1 MISKQRRKV
10 AKNSVMHT
18 PGSVLSSITHLGFD
32 DVRQW
37 LADEAAGE
45 SVTQQ
50 FQELRPKDNP
60 TEIRNQYD
68 RIAGIEA
75 LIDLNGS
82 FYIRHYNDLY
92 DVLRL
97 LALEGST
104 LYPEDLKVVL
114 NILEQSRLLKN
125 IFKSNP
131 ADETII
137 WTENFENITPLLD
150 IEKDILRI
158 IGPDGEVLD
167 KASSTLSSLRRKL
180 KKSGGAVR
188 TRMADLVKKYGD
200 SGYLNESQAG
210 IKAGRLVLP
219 VISSYKHRV
228 QGVIQDMSNT
238 GTTTFIEPFEIIEL
252 NNQIKTIEMEEQ
264 QEVQRILRELTSRL
278 YIHHSSIQTNY
289 AMLEVLDY
297 HTALAKFSKTF
308 ACSIPTISE
317 DGSFLLKAARNPRL
331 ALQRKV
337 VPLDLSMESQV
348 TTLIITGPNAGGKT
362 VALKTIGL
370 LALMANAG
378 VPVPAAERSVI
389 PFVDRIFT
397 DIGDQQSLVDDL
409 STFSAHLSTIISIL
423 EQSTSQSLV
432 LLDELGTGTD
442 PAEGAA
448 LARSI
453 LESLGD
459 KGVKTFATTHLGDL
473 KVFAHEAEN
482 VMNGAMEF
490 DQKGLKPTYK
500 FLAGVPG
507 SSYGF
512 EISKRLGLSE
522 AILKAARGYIG
533 WARDSME
540 KLLRSLEAERATLAG
555 LKSDNTD
562 VQRDLKMKQRRM
574 DSALE
579 SVQKAERKADRDA
592 AKKAGQ
598 IITDAR
604 QTVEQVIKQI
614 KESQAGKENIKEVK
628 VTLDQIEAE
637 LEKVIEE
644 TEEPLKLEK
653 LRSEDITKGLGV
665 TVLSLDQ
672 LGVVLETPV
681 KGKAMVEVDGKRLRV
696 PIEWLGKAPQKKEAA
711 LKSTTVVN
719 VSGRQGSSYSLDL
732 RGYRADAA
740 IEELGRFIDQ
750 AVLNN
755 LSLMQIIHGRGT
767 GVIKNIVHEVL
778 EKHPAVKDKR
788 LGGLDDGGAGITFVD
803 LR

>member
-1 MISKQRRKV
+1 MDASD
-10 AKNSVMHT
+10 ST
-18 PGSVLSSITHLGFD
+18 SSSYLHLGFD

-50 FQELRPKDNP
+50 FQQLHPKNNP
-60 TEIRNQYD
+60 IEIRNQFD
-68 RIAGIEA
+68 RVAAIEA
-75 LIDLNGS
+75 LMDQNSS
-82 FYIRHYNDLY
+82 FYIRQYNDLHEI
-92 DVLRL
+92 LRL
-97 LALEGST
+97 LALEGSS
-104 LYPEDLKVVL
+104 LYPEDLKVVH
-114 NILEQSRLLKN
+114 NVLEQSRVLKH
-125 IFKSNP
+125 IYQKHP
-131 ADETII
+131 ADDAAI
-137 WTENFENITPLLD
+137 WEEDFERITPLLD

-158 IGPDGEVLD
+158 VGPDGEVLD
-167 KASSTLSSLRRKL
+167 SASSTLSSLRRKL
-180 KKSGGAVR
+180 RKSGGAVR

-219 VISSYKHRV
+219 VVSSYKHKV

-252 NNQIKTIEMEEQ
+252 NNQIKTIEIEEQ

-278 YIHHSSIQTNY
+278 HIHHRPIQQNY
-289 AMLEVLDY
+289 KMLELLDY
-297 HTALAKFSKTF
+297 HTALAKFGKTF
-308 ACSIPTISE
+308 GCSIPILSD
-317 DGSFLLKAARNPRL
+317 DGSFILKSARNPRL

-337 VPLDLSMESQV
+337 VPLDLAMDSE
-348 TTLIITGPNAGGKT
+348 TNTLIITGPNAGGKT

-378 VPVPAAERSVI
+378 VPVPAAEGSVI
-389 PFVDRIFT
+389 PFIDKIFT

-409 STFSAHLSTIISIL
+409 STFSAHLSTIIRIL
-423 EQSTSQSLV
+423 DQTTSQSLV

-448 LARSI
+448 LARAI
-453 LESLGD
+453 LESLGAA
-459 KGVKTFATTHLGDL
+459 GVKTVATTHLGDL

-512 EISKRLGLSE
+512 EISKRLGLPE
-522 AILKAARGYIG
+522 DILKAARGYVG

-540 KLLRSLEAERATLAG
+540 KLLRSLEAERATLSG

-562 VQRDLKMKQRRM
+562 LQRDLKMKQKRM
-574 DSALE
+574 DTALE
-579 SVQKAERKADRDA
+579 SVQKAERKADREA
-592 AKKAGQ
+592 AQKAGQ

-614 KESQAGKENIKEVK
+614 KESQAGKENIKEVRG
-628 VTLDQIEAE
+628 TLDQVEAE
-637 LEKVIEE
+637 LEKVIAE

-653 LRSEDITKGLGV
+653 LSVEEITKGLQV

-672 LGVVLETPV
+672 VGVVLETPL
-681 KGKAMVEVDGKRLRV
+681 KGKIMVEVDGKRLRIPV
-696 PIEWLGKAPQKKEAA
+696 EWLGKALQAKEAE
-711 LKSTTVVN
+711 LHSTTVVN
-719 VSGRQGSSYSLDL
+719 VSDRRGSSYSLDL
-732 RGYRADAA
+732 RGYRAEAA
-740 IEELGRFIDQ
+740 IDELGRFIDQ
-750 AVLNN
+750 AVLSN

-767 GVIKNIVHEVL
+767 GVIKKVVHEVL
-778 EKHPAVKDKR
+778 DKHPAVKEKR
-788 LGGLDDGGAGITFVD
+788 IGGQDEGGAGITFVE
-803 LR
+803 LK

>member
-1 MISKQRRKV
+1 MDS
-10 AKNSVMHT
+10 S
-18 PGSVLSSITHLGFD
+18 GSTSSSYLHLGFD

-37 LADEAAGE
+37 LADEAAGV
-45 SVTQQ
+45 SVTHQ
-50 FQELRPKDNP
+50 FKQLHPKNNP
-60 TEIRNQYD
+60 VEIRNQYD
-68 RIAGIEA
+68 RVAGIEA
-75 LIDLNGS
+75 LMDQNSS
-82 FYIRHYNDLY
+82 FYIRQYNDLHEI
-92 DVLRL
+92 LRL

-104 LYPEDLKVVL
+104 LFPEDLQVVHSV
-114 NILEQSRLLKN
+114 LEQSRVLKN
-125 IFKSNP
+125 IFQNHPSDD
-131 ADETII
+131 ADI
-137 WTENFENITPLLD
+137 WQEDFERIMPLLD
-150 IEKDILRI
+150 IEKEILRI

-167 KASSTLSSLRRKL
+167 NASSTLSSLRRKL
-180 KKSGGAVR
+180 RKSGGAVR

-219 VISSYKHRV
+219 VISSYKHKV

-252 NNQIKTIEMEEQ
+252 NNQIKTIEIEEQ

-278 YIHHSSIQTNY
+278 HIHHHTIQQNY
-289 AMLEVLDY
+289 KMLELLDY
-297 HTALAKFSKTF
+297 HTALAKFGKTF
-308 ACSIPTISE
+308 ACSIPTLSQN
-317 DGSFLLKAARNPRL
+317 GSFILKSARNPRL

-337 VPLDLSMESQV
+337 VPLDLVMDSQ
-348 TTLIITGPNAGGKT
+348 TNTLIITGPNAGGKT

-378 VPVPAAERSVI
+378 VPVPAAEGSVI
-389 PFVDRIFT
+389 PFVDKIFT

-409 STFSAHLSTIISIL
+409 STFSAHLSTIINIL
-423 EQSTSQSLV
+423 EQTSSQSLV

-453 LESLGD
+453 LESLG
-459 KGVKTFATTHLGDL
+459 KAGVKTVATTHLGDL

-522 AILKAARGYIG
+522 DILKAARGYIG

-540 KLLRSLEAERATLAG
+540 KLLRSLEAERATLSD
-555 LKSDNTD
+555 LKSDNTNL
-562 VQRDLKMKQRRM
+562 QRDLKMKQKRM
-574 DSALE
+574 DTALE

-614 KESQAGKENIKEVK
+614 KESQAGKENIKAVRG
-628 VTLDQIEAE
+628 TLDQIESE

-653 LRSEDITKGLGV
+653 LRSEDITKGLEV
-665 TVLSLDQ
+665 TVFSLDQ
-672 LGVVLETPV
+672 IGVVLEAPI
-681 KGKAMVEVDGKRLRV
+681 KGKTMVEVDGKRLRV
-696 PIEWLGKAPQKKEAA
+696 PVEWLGKAPQKKQAESQ
-711 LKSTTVVN
+711 STTVVN
-719 VSGRQGSSYSLDL
+719 VSGRQGSTYSLDL
-732 RGYRADAA
+732 RGFRADAA
-740 IEELGRFIDQ
+740 IEELNRFIDQ
-750 AVLNN
+750 AVLGN
-755 LSLMQIIHGRGT
+755 LSLMQIIHGKGT
-767 GVIKNIVHEVL
+767 GVIKQVVHEVL
-778 EKHPAVKDKR
+778 DKHPAVKEKR
-788 LGGLDDGGAGITFVD
+788 LGGLDEGGAGITFVE
-803 LR
+803 LK

>member
-1 MISKQRRKV
+1 MNAS
-10 AKNSVMHT
+10 
-18 PGSVLSSITHLGFD
+18 GSTIPSYLHLGFD

-45 SVTQQ
+45 SVTHQ
-50 FQELRPKDNP
+50 FQHLNPKNNP
-60 TEIRNQYD
+60 AEIRDQYA
-68 RIAGIEA
+68 RVAGIEA
-75 LIDLNGS
+75 LMDHTSS
-82 FYIRHYNDLY
+82 FYIRQYNDLHEI
-92 DVLRL
+92 LRL
-97 LALEGST
+97 LGLDGST
-104 LYPEDLKVVL
+104 LYPEDLKAIHSV
-114 NILEQSRLLKN
+114 LEQSRSLKN
-125 IFKSNP
+125 IFQNYP
-131 ADETII
+131 DDDAAIWNAD
-137 WTENFENITPLLD
+137 FEKITPLLD
-150 IEKDILRI
+150 LEKDILRI
-158 IGPDGEVLD
+158 VGPDVEVLD
-167 KASSTLSSLRRKL
+167 NASSTLASLRRKL
-180 KKSGGAVR
+180 RKSGGAVR
-188 TRMADLVKKYGD
+188 TRMAELVKKYGD
-200 SGYLNESQAG
+200 SGYLNDSQAG

-219 VISSYKHRV
+219 VISSYKHQV

-252 NNQIKTIEMEEQ
+252 NNQIKTIEIEEQ
-264 QEVQRILRELTSRL
+264 QEVQRILRALTGRL
-278 YIHHSSIQTNY
+278 HIHHHTIQQNY
-289 AMLEVLDY
+289 KMLELLDY
-297 HTALAKFSKTF
+297 HTALAKFGKTF
-308 ACSIPTISE
+308 ACSIPSLSE
-317 DGSFLLKAARNPRL
+317 DGSFILKSARNPRL

-337 VPLDLSMESQV
+337 VPLDLAMDSQ
-348 TTLIITGPNAGGKT
+348 TKTLIITGPNAGGKT

-378 VPVPAAERSVI
+378 VPVPAAEGSVI

-423 EQSTSQSLV
+423 EQTTSQSLV

-453 LESLGD
+453 LESLGAA
-459 KGVKTFATTHLGDL
+459 GVKTVATTHLGDL
-473 KVFAHEAEN
+473 KVYAHEAEN

-522 AILKAARGYIG
+522 DILKAARGYIG

-540 KLLRSLEAERATLAG
+540 KLLRSLEAERATLSE

-562 VQRDLKMKQRRM
+562 LQRDLKMKQKRM

-579 SVQKAERKADRDA
+579 SVQKAERKADREA

-604 QTVEQVIKQI
+604 QTVEQIIKQI
-614 KESQAGKENIKEVK
+614 KESQAGKENIKEVRG
-628 VTLDQIEAE
+628 TLDQIEAE

-653 LRSEDITKGLGV
+653 LRSEDIIKGVEV

-672 LGVVLETPV
+672 IGVVLETPI
-681 KGKAMVEVDGKRLRV
+681 KGKTLVEVDGKRLRV
-696 PIEWLGKAPQKKEAA
+696 PIEWLGKAPQKKGSD
-711 LKSTTVVN
+711 LPSTTVVN
-719 VSGRQGSSYSLDL
+719 VSDRKGSTYSLDL
-732 RGYRADAA
+732 RGFRAEAA
-740 IEELGRFIDQ
+740 IEELSRFIDQ
-750 AVLNN
+750 AVLRN
-755 LSLMQIIHGRGT
+755 LSIMQIIHGKGT
-767 GVIKNIVHEVL
+767 GVIKQIVHEVL
-778 EKHPAVKDKR
+778 DKHPAVKNKR
-788 LGGLDDGGAGITFVD
+788 LGGLDEGGAGITYVE
-803 LR
+803 LK

>member
-1 MISKQRRKV
+1 MDFSGSTIS
-10 AKNSVMHT
+10 SY
-18 PGSVLSSITHLGFD
+18 LHLGFD

-37 LADEAAGE
+37 LADEAAGV
-45 SVTQQ
+45 SVTHQ
-50 FQELRPKDNP
+50 FQQLHPKNNP
-60 TEIRNQYD
+60 SEIRNQYD

-75 LIDLNGS
+75 LMDQNSS
-82 FYIRHYNDLY
+82 FYIRQYNDLHEI
-92 DVLRL
+92 LRL

-104 LYPEDLKVVL
+104 LYPEDLKLVHNV
-114 NILEQSRLLKN
+114 LEQSRVLKN
-125 IFKSNP
+125 IFQNYP
-131 ADETII
+131 GDEAAI
-137 WTENFENITPLLD
+137 WNEDFENIKPLLD
-150 IEKDILRI
+150 MEKDILRI
-158 IGPDGEVLD
+158 VGPDGEVLD
-167 KASSTLSSLRRKL
+167 SASSTLSSLRRKL
-180 KKSGGAVR
+180 RKSGGAVR

-219 VISSYKHRV
+219 VISSYKHKV

-252 NNQIKTIEMEEQ
+252 NNQIKTIEIEEQ

-278 YIHHSSIQTNY
+278 HVHHQTIQGNY
-289 AMLEVLDY
+289 KMLELLDY
-297 HTALAKFSKTF
+297 HTALTKFGKTF
-308 ACSIPTISE
+308 ACSIPTLSE
-317 DGSFLLKAARNPRL
+317 DGSFILKTARNPRL

-337 VPLDLSMESQV
+337 IPLDLAMDSQ
-348 TTLIITGPNAGGKT
+348 TNTLIITGPNAGGKT

-378 VPVPAAERSVI
+378 VPVPAAEGTVI

-409 STFSAHLSTIISIL
+409 STFSAHLSTIINIL
-423 EQSTSQSLV
+423 NQTTSQSLV

-453 LESLGD
+453 LETLGRA
-459 KGVKTFATTHLGDL
+459 GVKTVATTHLGDL

-512 EISKRLGLSE
+512 EISKRLGLSDD
-522 AILKAARGYIG
+522 ILKAARGYIG

-540 KLLRSLEAERATLAG
+540 KLLRSLEAERASLSD
-555 LKSDNTD
+555 LKADNTD
-562 VQRDLKMKQRRM
+562 LQRDLKMKQKRM
-574 DSALE
+574 DTALE
-579 SVQKAERKADRDA
+579 SVQKAERKADREA

-614 KESQAGKENIKEVK
+614 KESQAGKENIKEVRG
-628 VTLDQIEAE
+628 TLDQIEAA

-653 LRSEDITKGLGV
+653 LNSADIVKGLEV

-672 LGVVLETPV
+672 IGVVLETPL
-681 KGKAMVEVDGKRLRV
+681 KGKTMVEVDGKRLRV
-696 PIEWLGKAPQKKEAA
+696 PVEWLGKAPQKKGSD
-711 LKSTTVVN
+711 LQSTIVVN
-719 VSGRQGSSYSLDL
+719 VSDRQRSTYSLDL
-732 RGYRADAA
+732 RGFRAEAA
-740 IEELGRFIDQ
+740 IEELSRFIDQ
-750 AVLNN
+750 AVLSN
-755 LSLMQIIHGRGT
+755 LSIMQIIHGKGT
-767 GVIKNIVHEVL
+767 GVIKNVVHEVL
-778 EKHPAVKDKR
+778 DKHPAVKEKR
-788 LGGLDDGGAGITFVD
+788 LGGQDEGGAGITYVE
-803 LR
+803 LK

>member
-1 MISKQRRKV
+1 MDSSGSTIS
-10 AKNSVMHT
+10 SY
-18 PGSVLSSITHLGFD
+18 LHLGFD
-32 DVRQW
+32 DVRRW
-37 LADEAAGE
+37 LADEAAGA
-45 SVTQQ
+45 SVTHQ
-50 FQELRPKDNP
+50 FQQLHPQKNL

-68 RIAGIEA
+68 RVAGLET
-75 LIDLNGS
+75 LMDHNSS
-82 FYIRHYNDLY
+82 FYIRQYNDLHEI
-92 DVLRL
+92 LRL

-104 LYPEDLKVVL
+104 LYPEDLKVVHSV
-114 NILEQSRLLKN
+114 LEQSRVLKN
-125 IFKSNP
+125 IFQNYPS
-131 ADETII
+131 DEAAI
-137 WTENFENITPLLD
+137 WDEDFEKITPLLD

-158 IGPDGEVLD
+158 VGPDGEVLD

-180 KKSGGAVR
+180 RKSGGAVR

-200 SGYLNESQAG
+200 SGFLNESQAG

-219 VISSYKHRV
+219 VISSYKHKV

-252 NNQIKTIEMEEQ
+252 NNQIKTIEIEEQ
-264 QEVQRILRELTSRL
+264 QEVQRILRELTGRL
-278 YIHHSSIQTNY
+278 HIHHHTIQLNY
-289 AMLEVLDY
+289 KMLELLDY
-297 HTALAKFSKTF
+297 HTALVKFGKTF
-308 ACSIPTISE
+308 ACSIPTLSE
-317 DGSFLLKAARNPRL
+317 DGTFLLKTARNPRL

-337 VPLDLSMESQV
+337 VPLDLAMDSQ
-348 TTLIITGPNAGGKT
+348 TNTLIITGPNAGGKT

-378 VPVPAAERSVI
+378 VPVPAAEGSVI
-389 PFVDRIFT
+389 PFVDKIFT

-409 STFSAHLSTIISIL
+409 STFSAHLSTIIRIL
-423 EQSTSQSLV
+423 DQTTSQSLV

-453 LESLGD
+453 LESLG
-459 KGVKTFATTHLGDL
+459 KAGVKTVATTHLGDL

-522 AILKAARGYIG
+522 DILKAARGYIG

-540 KLLRSLEAERATLAG
+540 KLLRSLEAERATLSG

-562 VQRDLKMKQRRM
+562 LQRDLKMKQKRM
-574 DSALE
+574 DTALE
-579 SVQKAERKADRDA
+579 SVQKAERKADREA

-614 KESQAGKENIKEVK
+614 KESQAGKENIKEVRG
-628 VTLDQIEAE
+628 TLDQIEAE

-644 TEEPLKLEK
+644 TEEPLNLEK
-653 LRSEDITKGLGV
+653 LSSEDITKGLEV

-672 LGVVLETPV
+672 IGVVLEAPV
-681 KGKAMVEVDGKRLRV
+681 KGKTMVEVDGKRLRV
-696 PIEWLGKAPQKKEAA
+696 PVEWLGKAPRKKEAE
-711 LKSTTVVN
+711 LQSTTVVN
-719 VSGRQGSSYSLDL
+719 VSDRQGSTYSLDL
-732 RGYRADAA
+732 RGFRAEAA
-740 IEELGRFIDQ
+740 IEELSRFIDQ
-750 AVLNN
+750 AVLSN
-755 LSLMQIIHGRGT
+755 LSIMQIIHGKGT
-767 GVIKNIVHEVL
+767 GVIKQVVHEVL
-778 EKHPAVKDKR
+778 DKHPAVKEKR
-788 LGGLDDGGAGITFVD
+788 LGGLDEGGAGITFVE
-803 LR
+803 LK

>member
-1 MISKQRRKV
+1 MDS
-10 AKNSVMHT
+10 S
-18 PGSVLSSITHLGFD
+18 GSTSSTNIHLGFN

-37 LADEAAGE
+37 LADEAAGA
-45 SVTQQ
+45 SVTNLFQQ
-50 FQELRPKDNP
+50 LEPNNNP
-60 TEIRNQYD
+60 AEIRIQYD
-68 RIAGIEA
+68 RVAGIEA
-75 LIDLNGS
+75 LMDLNSS
-82 FYIRHYNDLY
+82 FYIRQYDDLHEI
-92 DVLRL
+92 LRM

-104 LYPEDLKVVL
+104 LYPEDLKLIHNV
-114 NILEQSRLLKN
+114 LEQSRVLKS
-125 IFKSNP
+125 IFISNP
-131 ADETII
+131 SDETVI
-137 WTENFENITPLLD
+137 WTQDFEKIIPLLD
-150 IEKDILRI
+150 IEKDILRVV
-158 IGPDGEVLD
+158 GPDGEVLD
-167 KASSTLSSLRRKL
+167 KASSALSSLRRKL
-180 KKSGGAVR
+180 RKSGGAVR

-219 VISSYKHRV
+219 VISSYKHQV

-238 GTTTFIEPFEIIEL
+238 GTTTYIEPFEIIEL
-252 NNQIKTIEMEEQ
+252 NNQIKTIEIEEQ
-264 QEVQRILRELTSRL
+264 QEVQRILRELTGRL
-278 YIHHSSIQTNY
+278 HIHHHTIQQNY
-289 AMLEVLDY
+289 KMLEHLDY
-297 HTALAKFSKTF
+297 HTALAKFGKTF
-308 ACSIPTISE
+308 ACSIPTLSE
-317 DGSFLLKAARNPRL
+317 DGTFLLKMARNPRL

-337 VPLDLSMESQV
+337 VPLELSMAGHIN
-348 TTLIITGPNAGGKT
+348 TLIITGPNAGGKT

-370 LALMANAG
+370 LTLMANAG
-378 VPVPAAERSVI
+378 VPVPAAESSVI

-409 STFSAHLSTIISIL
+409 STFSAHISTIISIL
-423 EQSTSQSLV
+423 DQTTTRSLV

-453 LESLGD
+453 LESLGSA
-459 KGVKTFATTHLGDL
+459 GVKTVATTHLGDL

-512 EISKRLGLSE
+512 EISKRLGLSDD
-522 AILKAARGYIG
+522 ILNRARGYIG

-540 KLLRSLEAERATLAG
+540 KLLRTLEAERATLSG

-562 VQRDLKMKQRRM
+562 LQRDLKMKQKRM
-574 DSALE
+574 DTALE
-579 SVQKAERKADRDA
+579 SVQKAERKADREA
-592 AKKAGQ
+592 ARQAGQ

-614 KESQAGKENIKEVK
+614 KESQAGKENIKEVRG
-628 VTLDQIEAE
+628 TLDQVEAE

-653 LRSEDITKGLGV
+653 LSSKDVTKGLEV
-665 TVLSLDQ
+665 TVFSLDQ
-672 LGVVLETPV
+672 IGVVLEKPTR
-681 KGKAMVEVDGKRLRV
+681 GKTMVEVDGKRMRV
-696 PIEWLGKAPQKKEAA
+696 PIEWLGKAPQNNESESQ
-711 LKSTTVVN
+711 STVVVN
-719 VSGRQGSSYSLDL
+719 VSDRESSTYSLDL
-732 RGYRADAA
+732 RGFRADAA

-755 LSLMQIIHGRGT
+755 LSLMQIIHGKGT
-767 GVIKNIVHEVL
+767 GVIKKVVHEVL
-778 EKHPAVKDKR
+778 DKHPAVRNKR
-788 LGGLDDGGAGITFVD
+788 LGGLDEGGAGITFVE
-803 LR
+803 LK

>member
-1 MISKQRRKV
+1 MDS
-10 AKNSVMHT
+10 S
-18 PGSVLSSITHLGFD
+18 GSLHSSYLHLGFD

-50 FQELRPKDNP
+50 FHQLHPKSNSA
-60 TEIRNQYD
+60 EIRNQFD
-68 RIAGIEA
+68 RVAAIEA
-75 LIDLNGS
+75 LIDQNSS
-82 FYIRHYNDLY
+82 FYIRQYNDLHEI
-92 DVLRL
+92 LRL
-97 LALEGST
+97 LALEGSS
-104 LYPEDLKVVL
+104 LYPEDLKVVH
-114 NILEQSRLLKN
+114 NVLEQSRVLKN
-125 IFKSNP
+125 IYAKHP
-131 ADETII
+131 TDEAVI
-137 WTENFENITPLLD
+137 WDEDFERILPLLD
-150 IEKDILRI
+150 LEKDILRI
-158 IGPDGEVLD
+158 VGPDGEVLD
-167 KASSTLSSLRRKL
+167 SASSTLSSLRRKL
-180 KKSGGAVR
+180 RKSGGAVR

-219 VISSYKHRV
+219 VVSSYKHKV

-252 NNQIKTIEMEEQ
+252 NNQIKTIEIEEQ

-278 YIHHSSIQTNY
+278 HIHHHSIQQNY
-289 AMLEVLDY
+289 KMLELLDF
-297 HTALAKFSKTF
+297 HTALAKFGKTF
-308 ACSIPTISE
+308 ACSIPILSD
-317 DGSFLLKAARNPRL
+317 DGSFILKSARNPRL

-337 VPLDLSMESQV
+337 VPLDLAMDSE
-348 TTLIITGPNAGGKT
+348 TNTLIITGPNAGGKT

-378 VPVPAAERSVI
+378 VPVPAAEGSVI
-389 PFVDRIFT
+389 PFIDKIFT

-423 EQSTSQSLV
+423 EQTTSQSLV

-448 LARSI
+448 LARAI
-453 LESLGD
+453 LESLGAA
-459 KGVKTFATTHLGDL
+459 GVKTVATTHLGDL

-512 EISKRLGLSE
+512 EISKRLGLPE
-522 AILKAARGYIG
+522 DILKAARGYVG

-540 KLLRSLEAERATLAG
+540 KLLRSLEAERATLSG

-562 VQRDLKMKQRRM
+562 LQRDLKMKQRRM
-574 DSALE
+574 DTALE
-579 SVQKAERKADRDA
+579 SVQKAERKADREA

-604 QTVEQVIKQI
+604 QTVEHIIKQI
-614 KESQAGKENIKEVK
+614 KESQAGKENIKEVRG
-628 VTLDQIEAE
+628 TLDQIEAE
-637 LEKVIEE
+637 LDRVIEE

-653 LRSEDITKGLGV
+653 LSIEEITLGLQV

-672 LGVVLETPV
+672 IGVVLETPL
-681 KGKAMVEVDGKRLRV
+681 KGKTMVEVDGKRLRV
-696 PIEWLGKAPQKKEAA
+696 PVEWLGKAPQAKEAE
-711 LKSTTVVN
+711 LHSTTVVN
-719 VSGRQGSSYSLDL
+719 VSDRKGSTYSLDL
-732 RGYRADAA
+732 RGYRAEAA

-750 AVLNN
+750 AVLSN
-755 LSLMQIIHGRGT
+755 LSLMQIIHGKGT
-767 GVIKNIVHEVL
+767 GVIKKVVHEVL
-778 EKHPAVKDKR
+778 DKHPAVKEKR
-788 LGGLDDGGAGITFVD
+788 IGGQDEGGAGITFVE
-803 LR
+803 LK

>member
-1 MISKQRRKV
+1 MDPSG
-10 AKNSVMHT
+10 ANPT
-18 PGSVLSSITHLGFD
+18 SITHLGFD

-37 LADEAAGE
+37 LADEAAGV
-45 SVTQQ
+45 SVTRQ
-50 FQELRPKDNP
+50 FNQLQPKNSP
-60 TEIRNQYD
+60 EEIRTQYE
-68 RIAGIEA
+68 RIAAIEV
-75 LIDLNGS
+75 LMDINNS
-82 FYIRHYNDLY
+82 FYIRHYDDLK
-92 DVLRL
+92 DILKM

-104 LYPEDLKVVL
+104 LYPEDLKLIHNV
-114 NILEQSRLLKN
+114 LEQSRTLKN
-125 IFKSNP
+125 IYSSNP
-131 ADETII
+131 LDETQV
-137 WTENFENITPLLD
+137 WESDLERITPLLD
-150 IEKDILRI
+150 IEKDILRV

-167 KASSTLSSLRRKL
+167 NASSTLSSLRRKL

-188 TRMADLVKKYGD
+188 SRMADLVKKYGD

-219 VISSYKHRV
+219 VISSYKHQV

-278 YIHHSSIQTNY
+278 HVHHATIQTNY
-289 AMLEVLDY
+289 AMLEILDY
-297 HTALAKFSKTF
+297 HTALTKFGKTF
-308 ACSIPTISE
+308 ACSIPSISE
-317 DGSFLLKAARNPRL
+317 DRSFHLKAARNPRL

-337 VPLDLSMESQV
+337 VPLELSMEGQIN
-348 TTLIITGPNAGGKT
+348 TLIITGPNAGGKT

-370 LALMANAG
+370 LALMANSG
-378 VPVPAAERSVI
+378 VPVPAAEGSII
-389 PFVDRIFT
+389 PFIDQIFT

-423 EQSTSQSLV
+423 DNTTAQSLV

-459 KGVKTFATTHLGDL
+459 RGVKTIATTHLGDL
-473 KVFAHEAEN
+473 KVFAHEAED

-522 AILKAARGYIG
+522 NILKAARGYIG

-540 KLLRSLEAERATLAG
+540 KLLRSLEAERVTLSG
-555 LKSDNTD
+555 LKSDSSD
-562 VQRDLKMKQRRM
+562 LQRDLKMKQKRM
-574 DSALE
+574 DTALE
-579 SVQKAERKADRDA
+579 SVQKAERKADREA
-592 AKKAGQ
+592 ARKAGQ

-628 VTLDQIEAE
+628 GTLDKIEAD

-653 LRSEDITKGLGV
+653 LSDGDITQGLEV

-672 LGVVLETPV
+672 IGVVLEEPV
-681 KGKAMVEVDGKRLRV
+681 KGKTLVEVDGKRLRV
-696 PIEWLGKAPQKKEAA
+696 PVEWLGKAPQKKTDTPQ
-711 LKSTTVVN
+711 STVVVN
-719 VSGRQGSSYSLDL
+719 TSERQGSTYSLDL
-732 RGYRADAA
+732 RGFRAEAA
-740 IEELGRFIDQ
+740 IEELSRFIDQ
-750 AVLNN
+750 AVLSN
-755 LSLMQIIHGRGT
+755 LSVMQIIHGKGT
-767 GVIKNIVHEVL
+767 GVIKKVVHEVL
-778 EKHPAVKDKR
+778 DKHPAVKKKR
-788 LGGLDDGGAGITFVD
+788 LGGLDEGGAGITFVE
-803 LR
+803 LK